1 MSIPSINKTLKHAC
15 HRIEDVIW
23 ITFTMWR
30 ILSMSELTDL
40 LMIKRQ
46 NVQLEIKYACGSDF
60 VSIPSIANTVK
71 HDCHRIEDVI
81 LDRIYYVAHLVNVR
95 IDRLVDDKAT
105 KCAAGNLI
113 RMW

>member
-1 MSIPSINKTLKHAC
+1 MSIPTFANTVKHDC

-46 NVQLEIKYACGSDF
+46 KMQLVILYASSSDF
-60 VSIPSIANTVK
+60 VSIPTFANTLK
-71 HDCHRIEDVI
+71 HDCHRIENVI
-81 LDRIYYVAHLVNVR
+81 WITFTMWRILSMSELTDLLMIKR
-95 IDRLVDDKAT
+95 QKMQLGI
-105 KCAAGNLI
+105 
-113 RMW
+113 